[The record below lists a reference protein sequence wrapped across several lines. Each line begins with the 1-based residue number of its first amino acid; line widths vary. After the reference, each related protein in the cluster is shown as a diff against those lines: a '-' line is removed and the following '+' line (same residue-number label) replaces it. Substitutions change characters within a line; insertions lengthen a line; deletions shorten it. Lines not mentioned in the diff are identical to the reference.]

1 MLYLIYETKEAAIDR
16 ADEEGKYLDFDYWRE
31 DNGKGTRW
39 LTYPDETI
47 EVGIGRNWIWVGLPG
62 GSWRSAFLYTFTST
76 TWRGITMQ
84 DIVYKSTIGT
94 GGFIATIELGQ
105 INELLGLVVGLA
117 TLVYMTASAVKVIK
131 ELKNK

>member
-1 MLYLIYETKEAAIDR
+1 ME
-16 ADEEGKYLDFDYWRE
+16 
-31 DNGKGTRW
+31 
-39 LTYPDETI
+39 
-47 EVGIGRNWIWVGLPG
+47 
-62 GSWRSAFLYTFTST
+62 
-76 TWRGITMQ
+76 

-105 INELLGLVVGLA
+105 VNEILGLVVGLA